1 MSEGLTASV
10 DATTADQDKPEH
22 LEPDAWRAIF
32 YSQERRLEYV
42 NDLPPSWI
50 GYPEVEEVLKQ
61 IKDIY
66 DQNKYLVWP
75 RRWVSS
81 NPAIAWWS
89 GSWTDLADRCR
100 ISSLL

>member
-1 MSEGLTASV
+1 MLVGYMRVSTSGDRQVLDLQVTRINPGGQKRITYLRIGSPGSA
-10 DATTADQDKPEH
+10 
-22 LEPDAWRAIF
+22 AI
-32 YSQERRLEYV
+32 V
-42 NDLPPSWI
+42 
-50 GYPEVEEVLKQ
+50 
-61 IKDIY
+61 
-66 DQNKYLVWP
+66 LVWP